1 MERWGGPAELAF
13 SDGSVAGSAL
23 DRTGLR
29 RCRYQVTRDNVVVAC
44 SEVGVVDLDPAD
56 VVESGRLGPGELL
69 VVDTARDV
77 VLHSAEAKTE
87 VAGRYPYAQWARRI
101 TSDLA
106 AVVAAPDL
114 ALPAPDLVR

>member
-29 RCRYQVTRDNVVVAC
+29 RCRYQVTRDNIVVAA
-44 SEVGVVDLDPAD
+44 SEVGVVDLDPAT

-69 VVDTARDV
+69 VVGTLRHV
-77 VLHSAEAKTE
+77 VL
-87 VAGRYPYAQWARRI
+87 RRPDAQ
-101 TSDLA
+101 
-106 AVVAAPDL
+106 L
-114 ALPAPDLVR
+114 ALPQRCPARVGRHGELPRVPAQHRSLVRDPDQN